1 MIEESREE
9 IAWDRVGLCLAG
21 IFLVL
26 AFAAVIGS
34 AVAASMSE
42 KQAAE
47 RAAHESL
54 NATPV
59 PTPIPTETLFGL
71 KSALAVGARGN
82 VTNETLNEVLNPE
95 DMSNVTPVPTFSS
108 YLPGGREL
116 GQQFTWHRDN
126 VSGLKDMDVNVTVW
140 GYRMLP
146 YYRYWYAGSGTYHYQ
161 QPDSGMKYL
170 FVYVA
175 IWVPGD
181 VSTND
186 ARLWLP
192 AADHY
197 VVQYKDKLIYLDPT
211 YSDYGPYATVTI
223 AELQVVTDYTNTT
236 RIGYY
241 GKHLALDYSGGVFLE
256 SDAVVHGG
264 ESNTI
269 SGFII
274 YQVPEDAQ
282 PEDIAVLGSFY
293 AFGSAYWRLA

>member
-1 MIEESREE
+1 MIEEPREE
-9 IAWDRVGLCLAG
+9 IAWDRVGLVAAG
-21 IFLVL
+21 IFFAILLVV
-26 AFAAVIGS
+26 AAGS
-34 AVAASMSE
+34 VVAASMAE
-42 KQAAE
+42 KAAAD
-47 RAAHESL
+47 RAAMEVL
-54 NATPV
+54 NVTQTPTPV
-59 PTPIPTETLFGL
+59 PEETLWGV
-71 KSALAVGARGN
+71 KAALERGAAGN
-82 VTNETLNEVLNPE
+82 VSNETLNEMINPE
-95 DMSNVTPVPTFSS
+95 NITEVTPVPTFDS

-146 YYRYWYAGSGTYHYQ
+146 YYRYWYLGSGTYHYQ
-161 QPDSGMKYL
+161 QPDAGMKYL

-181 VSTND
+181 ISTND

-197 VVQYKDKLIYLDPT
+197 VVQYKDRLIDLDPT
-211 YSDYGPYATVTI
+211 YSDYGPYEGITI
-223 AELQVVTDYTNTT
+223 SELQDVTDYTNST

-241 GKHLALDYSGGVFLE
+241 GKHLALDRSGNVFLE

-269 SGFII
+269 SGYII